1 MHMKVELMKG
11 HRRGRKQNRGMTLL
25 EVMIAVVI
33 LAFGVLGL
41 AGMQAQSMAMNQS
54 AYYRSIATDLGND
67 LSDRI
72 RAMRT
77 PFRVTSGAT
86 VTPGKP
92 PDFSKCVYNASI
104 PDTPTCANQDAD
116 RATYQTLVN
125 SEMTEWVGGLR
136 AQLPNA
142 SYTLAQVA
150 STSTDYFRY
159 TLTITWLDNRRDN
172 TDTSFTV
179 VIE

>member
-1 MHMKVELMKG
+1 MNVEIIRG
-11 HRRGRKQNRGMTLL
+11 HRLGRRQNRGMTLL

-41 AGMQAQSMAMNQS
+41 AGMQAQSLAMNQS

-72 RAMRT
+72 RAIRT

-92 PDFSKCVYNASI
+92 PDFSKCVYNSSI
-104 PDTPTCANQDAD
+104 PDTPTCADQDVD
-116 RATYQTLVN
+116 RNTYQTLVN
-125 SEMTEWVGGLR
+125 SEMTEWTGGLR

-142 SYTLAQVA
+142 AYTLAQVA
-150 STSTDYFRY
+150 STSADYLRY
-159 TLTITWLDNRRDN
+159 TLTITWRDNHRDN

>member
-1 MHMKVELMKG
+1 MYMKVEMI
-11 HRRGRKQNRGMTLL
+11 RRTRPCRKQNRGMTLL
-25 EVMIAVVI
+25 EVMVAVVI
-33 LAFGVLGL
+33 LGFGLLGL
-41 AGMQAQSMAMNQS
+41 AGMQVQSMAMNQS

-72 RAMRT
+72 RAIRT

-92 PDFSKCVYNASI
+92 PDFSKCSYDAAA
-104 PDTPTCANQDAD
+104 PATPNCADQDLD
-116 RATYQTLVN
+116 RNTYQTLVN
-125 SEMTEWVGGLR
+125 SEMTQWVGVLR

-142 SYTLAQVA
+142 RYTLAQVA
-150 STSTDYFRY
+150 STSTDYLRY
-159 TLTITWLDNRRDN
+159 TLTITWLDNRKDN